1 MRRDTGRRRIYRSR
15 AVRRRRSVFAVFIV
29 AVCIVVALAG
39 VVLAAGQSGGRTRE
53 RVTYDRSAAAA
64 YADQWAL
71 GNNPRYWSSPDND
84 CANFVSQ
91 CLAAGGLRPLNDPGV
106 EWYANA
112 TELPTIAWVN
122 CVAQRRAL
130 AARAGIHTRYIAR
143 STRRLPRGW
152 AAGDVVYLGN
162 TIDGKDE
169 WQHVIICVGKTG
181 GTWVYDSHTA
191 AHLRQPLEVWYPEH
205 FSLVRYCH
213 VADAVSYAEGD

>member
-1 MRRDTGRRRIYRSR
+1 
-15 AVRRRRSVFAVFIV
+15 VFV
-29 AVCIVVALAG
+29 VCIVVALAG
-39 VVLAAGQSGGRTRE
+39 MVLAAGQSGGRGRE
-53 RVTYDRSAAAA
+53 RETYDRGAAAA

-112 TELPTIAWVN
+112 TEFPTIAWVN
-122 CVAQRRAL
+122 CGAQKITL
-130 AARAGIHTRYIAR
+130 SARTEAHTRYIAR
-143 STRRLPRGW
+143 STRTLPSAW

-162 TIDGKDE
+162 TVAGKPE
-169 WQHVIICVGKTG
+169 WQHVIVCVGKNG
-181 GTWVYDSHTA
+181 GQWVYDSHTT
-191 AHLRQPLEVWYPEH
+191 AHLRKPLGVWYPEH

-213 VADAVSYAEGD
+213 VADVVSYAGGE